1 MAVVP
6 AAEQALAVL
15 RYLGTQAQPAAAAA
29 ISRELCLPRS
39 TTYHLLDT
47 LVRAGFVVHVAE
59 ERRYALGVAVYEL
72 ASGYARQTSLQRL
85 ARAPLATL
93 VDNTG
98 QNAHLAIMHGRDV
111 IYVIEERA
119 TGRPPLITDVG
130 VRLPAHLTASG
141 RAMLAQ
147 LPRAQV
153 RALYAEPGSFV
164 LRNDR
169 GPRSLAALRQL
180 LAETRGR
187 GFASED
193 GEVTPEFASVAVAA
207 SDRAGYP
214 AAAVAVTFPSAEVD
228 ATGTG
233 APRRTAR
240 ARTAAEVSRRLGPRT
255 VRPESV
261 IPDSDGRG
269 GGHRQRSASHYG
281 SMNEIAVGVEAL
293 TEEQVIAVAR
303 HDAQVRLSDEARKAI
318 VASREIIEA
327 LADDPEPHYGIST
340 GFGALAT
347 KQIAQE
353 DRVALQRSLIRSH
366 AAGSG
371 PEVEREVVRAL
382 MLLRLSTLATGRTGV
397 RLQTAETYAA
407 MLNAGITPVVHEFG
421 SLGCSGDLA
430 PLAHCALAAM
440 GEGTVR
446 VKRGATTEGGS
457 AAKRS
462 PRPTRSPRPESRRS
476 CCARRRAWRS
486 PTAPTACSAC

>member
-1 MAVVP
+1 M
-6 AAEQALAVL
+6 L

-29 ISRELCLPRS
+29 ISRELGLPRS

-85 ARAPLATL
+85 ARAPLAAL
-93 VDNTG
+93 VDNIG

-147 LPRAQV
+147 MPRAQV

-180 LAETRGR
+180 LAEARGR

-214 AAAVAVTFPSAEVD
+214 AAAVAVTFPSAEAD
-228 ATGTG
+228 ARERERL
-233 APRRTAR
+233 AAR
-240 ARTAAEVSRRLGPRT
+240 AAGPPPRSAGGWARRG
-255 VRPESV
+255 RPESV

-269 GGHRQRSASHYG
+269 GGHRQRSASHHG
-281 SMNEIAVGVEAL
+281 VMNEIAVGVEAL
-293 TEEQVIAVAR
+293 TEQQVIAVAR
-303 HDAQVRLSDEARKAI
+303 HDARVRLNDEARKAI
-318 VASREIIEA
+318 VASREVIEA
-327 LADDPEPHYGIST
+327 LADDPDPHYGIST

-347 KQIAQE
+347 KQIAPE

-440 GEGTVR
+440 GEGTVTR
-446 VKRGATTEGGS
+446 RRRERG
-457 AAKRS
+457 
-462 PRPTRSPRPESRRS
+462 PRPTRSPRPASRHS

-486 PTAPTACSAC
+486 PTASTACSAC